1 MRIKKPVLLSKVTRE
16 VFEVDVEGTKVVAVY
31 EYDLENEASSGWEYD
46 LSPCLVDL
54 DDDEIEELE
63 EEFQD
68 VLSDAL
74 RGEVEYL

>member
-16 VFEVDVEGTKVVAVY
+16 VFEVDVEGTKVIAVY

-46 LSPCLVDL
+46 LSPCFVDL
-54 DDDEIEELE
+54 DDDEVEELQ

-74 RGEVEYL
+74 RGEVDYV